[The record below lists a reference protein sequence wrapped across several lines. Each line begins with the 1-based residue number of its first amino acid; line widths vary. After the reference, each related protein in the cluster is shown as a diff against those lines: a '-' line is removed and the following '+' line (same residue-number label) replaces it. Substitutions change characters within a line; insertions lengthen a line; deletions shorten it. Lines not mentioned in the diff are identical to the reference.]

1 MQIDG
6 HIQAIREDLAR
17 IAAVGDE
24 STARAAELLAVALE
38 SSLGRR
44 LIEALG
50 EAALELNSQLDD
62 GRVEV
67 RFAGSDPEFVYVRDE
82 AAELEPA
89 GDEVL
94 SARITLRL
102 PDALKQRVEEAA
114 SREGFSFNRGFVR
127 ARGRFP
133 AGPPRPPPGRRLTA
147 WGGGKKDP
155 RRCSSTRR
163 ISRSSP
169 GSTTIRPASPS

>member
-6 HIQAIREDLAR
+6 HIQALREDLAR

-24 STARAAELLAVALE
+24 STARAAELLSVALE
-38 SSLGRR
+38 SSLARR

-50 EAALELNSQLDD
+50 EAALELTSQLDD

-67 RFAGSDPEFVYVRDE
+67 RFAGSDPEFVFVREESEELQSSPDE
-82 AAELEPA
+82 A
-89 GDEVL
+89 L

-114 SREGFSFNRGFVR
+114 SREGVSVNTWIVQ
-127 ARGRFP
+127 ALGRI
-133 AGPPRPPPGRRLTA
+133 ASGASRRSSGRRLT
-147 WGGGKKDP
+147 GYG
-155 RRCSSTRR
+155 
-163 ISRSSP
+163 RS
-169 GSTTIRPASPS
+169 